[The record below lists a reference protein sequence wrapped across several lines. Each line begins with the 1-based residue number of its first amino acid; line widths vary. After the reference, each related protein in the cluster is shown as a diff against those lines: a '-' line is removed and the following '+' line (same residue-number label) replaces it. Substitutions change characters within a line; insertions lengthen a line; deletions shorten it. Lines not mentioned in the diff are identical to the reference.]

1 MYGKR
6 KYGKVYGLN
15 TGVIAVGK
23 EADLILMDAPMGS
36 VGTNALE
43 AISAGDIPGISM
55 VLIDGKIMFSSRNTP
70 PAKTQAGV
78 IR

>member
-1 MYGKR
+1 MGS
-6 KYGKVYGLN
+6 GNTAKVYGLN

-55 VLIDGKIMFSSRNTP
+55 VLIDGKIMFSKSRNTP

-78 IR
+78 I